1 MENLQDSIVGG
12 DSKSSISGFFNHV
25 FNFDSENKANMMNL
39 VQYIAIGLIPVV
51 LVLKLIKHYIPEE
64 NDSKGTP
71 EITIEI
77 LAQLLLIFF
86 AIWFIDKTIRYIPT
100 FSRVNYHKFNEVN
113 FVLPVLIILVTMQT
127 KLGAKVNILAAR
139 FMDLWN
145 GNQQPNTK
153 QNNVKVTQPIVT
165 PGGHQVSRADNL
177 DNTIIQPPTQQQPQN
192 NVSMIDGLPNMVN
205 SIPTQVQSQSMN
217 MAFMDNME
225 PMAANGALGGGFGS
239 MF

>member
-1 MENLQDSIVGG
+1 MQSLEDSMIGG

-39 VQYIAIGLIPVV
+39 IQYIAIGIIPVV
-51 LVLKLIKHYIPEE
+51 LVLKIIKYYIPEE
-64 NDSKGTP
+64 NDNKGTP
-71 EITIEI
+71 EIAIEI

-113 FVLPVLIILVTMQT
+113 FVLPVLIILITMQT
-127 KLGAKVNILAAR
+127 KLGAKVNILANR
-139 FMDLWN
+139 FMSIWN
-145 GNQQPNTK
+145 GNQQPNI
-153 QNNVKVTQPIVT
+153 QNSGVKVTQPIVT
-165 PGGHQVSRADNL
+165 PGVHQPSRADNL
-177 DNTIIQPPTQQQPQN
+177 NNTIIQPPINQTPQN
-192 NVSMIDGLPNMVN
+192 NVSMIDGLPNIVN
-205 SIPTQVQSQSMN
+205 SVPTQSQGQAIN